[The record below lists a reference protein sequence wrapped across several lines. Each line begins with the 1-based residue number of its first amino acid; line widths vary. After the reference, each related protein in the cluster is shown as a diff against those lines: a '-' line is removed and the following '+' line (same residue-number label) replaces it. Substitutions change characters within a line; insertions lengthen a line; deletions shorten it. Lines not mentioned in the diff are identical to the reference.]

1 MMNKINGSSQCW
13 LIEQMQKT
21 INTMATDLSDNDLDC
36 YYCSHFP
43 DGGDGKC
50 TLYTNGRC
58 QFRWRYADKAE
69 ELIDKMRSELNEG
82 TD

>member
-13 LIEQMQKT
+13 LIEQMYKT

-43 DGGDGKC
+43 DGGDGGC
-50 TLYTNGRC
+50 GCCR
-58 QFRWRYADKAE
+58 FRWRYADQAE
-69 ELIDKMRSELNEG
+69 ELIDKMRGELNEN

>member
-13 LIEQMQKT
+13 LIEQMYKT
-21 INTMATDLSDNDLDC
+21 INTMATDLSDSNLDC

-50 TLYTNGRC
+50 TLYTNGGC
-58 QFRWRYADKAE
+58 QFRWRYADQAE
-69 ELIDKMRSELNEG
+69 ELIEKMRSELNED